1 MVREEVGR
9 ETETQTETEAE
20 RWRQENTP
28 LWPLLIMTLS
38 RTGGGGGPSWV
49 AFCVFHLLVLGR
61 KLEPP

>member
-28 LWPLLIMTLS
+28 LWPLIIMTLS
-38 RTGGGGGPSWV
+38 RTWGGGGSWV
-49 AFCVFHLLVLGR
+49 AFCVFHFLFLGN
-61 KLEPP
+61 KL

>member
-28 LWPLLIMTLS
+28 LWPLIIMTLS
-38 RTGGGGGPSWV
+38 RTWGGGLLGGLLCLP
-49 AFCVFHLLVLGR
+49 FPVFR
-61 KLEPP
+61 K

>member
-28 LWPLLIMTLS
+28 LWPLIIMTLS
-38 RTGGGGGPSWV
+38 RTGGGGGLLGGLLCLP
-49 AFCVFHLLVLGR
+49 FPVFR
-61 KLEPP
+61 K